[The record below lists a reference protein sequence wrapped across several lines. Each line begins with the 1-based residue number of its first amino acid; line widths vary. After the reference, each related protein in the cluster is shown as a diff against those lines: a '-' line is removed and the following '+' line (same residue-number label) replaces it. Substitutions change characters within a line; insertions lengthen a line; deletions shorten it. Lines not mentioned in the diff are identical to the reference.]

1 MKTYKFRRY
10 SFLRKGDWFFDL
22 IPMVFIGYQETGYTA
37 TTDIG
42 FGWLFW
48 CGVLEIERKIRNS

>member
-1 MKTYKFRRY
+1 MKYRFRNY
-10 SFLRKGDWFFDL
+10 IILRKGDWFIDFV
-22 IPMVFIGYQETGYTA
+22 PNVFIRYQETGYVA

-48 CGVLEIERKIRNS
+48 TGVITIEKKIIN